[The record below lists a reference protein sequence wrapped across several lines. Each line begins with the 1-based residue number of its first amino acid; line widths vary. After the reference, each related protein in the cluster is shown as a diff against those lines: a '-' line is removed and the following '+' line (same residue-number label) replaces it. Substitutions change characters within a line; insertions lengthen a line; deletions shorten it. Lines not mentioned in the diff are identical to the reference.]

1 MGKEKLPKLPMVFL
15 PLNDFLL
22 TASQGDFGTF
32 EQKAGVYTKSIE
44 AYEKDKIAF
53 YT

>member
-1 MGKEKLPKLPMVFL
+1 MEKETLPKLPMVFL
-15 PLNDFLL
+15 QLNDFLL

-32 EQKAGVYTKSIE
+32 EQNAGIYTKMVE